1 MAAPSGYIG
10 RLGSFDKAREP
21 FTSYIERMELFFMAN
36 NIIETSQNA
45 EAIKERKKAILLT
58 EIGPEMYLT
67 LTNLLAPRKPK
78 DASFDDII
86 DKLKSHFDP
95 KPLEIAESY
104 KFGTRNQKQGETVGE
119 FIIALKNLSLHCNF
133 GSFLDRA
140 LRDRFVC
147 GLLDERIQ
155 NKLLNTQD
163 LTFDLACKVALS
175 MEMAS
180 KNAREFRSNSSPAT
194 ANVHS
199 QRSVP
204 KRGKPKANFQGSS
217 HGKGH
222 LSQKQESLRNKDFS
236 CYRCNAKNQHVP
248 KDCPFKTLKC
258 FNCQMHG
265 HIAAACRS
273 KSKSVKGKSRA
284 KSGGQVHNLHET
296 EADANYLHDDNL
308 FCVYA
313 TESTDM
319 FETEVLINDQ
329 HVKMRIDTA
338 ADCSI
343 MSRDVYEDNFSS
355 VPLNDCT
362 VELKTY
368 SGEVLD
374 TCGQIECKVTHNGQ
388 TVMLPIVVANCRNK
402 PTLMGKNWLR
412 KLKLDWRNVLHT
424 ETTSTRLSQLLQQYD
439 GMFADSYEGIS
450 GVEAHVRIK
459 DGAVPVYCKPRPVP
473 YALKRQVENELKKL
487 EENKVLVKSDYSDW
501 ATPIVVVPKA
511 DGSVRLCGDYKTT
524 VNRAVDDECYPLP
537 TSQDLYA
544 ELSGTKVFS
553 KLDLSHAYAQLNLD
567 QESQQYLTINTHMG
581 LYSYTKLP
589 YGIKSSPKIFQ
600 ATMDKILQGIPHCLC
615 NQDDVLIATST
626 VDENVDVLS
635 QVLKRLN
642 DHNVKLKRSKCEF
655 VKSEVVYLGLKVSAK
670 GLQPVKEKIEPIVN
684 APKPK
689 NVTELRS
696 FLGMVQFY
704 SRFLPDLAT
713 VLAPLHKLL
722 QKDVKWEWSK
732 VQQEAYETC
741 KRMLTSEAILVHY
754 DSTRELKLA
763 CDASSYG
770 VGAVISHV
778 MDNGEEK
785 PIAFA
790 SRTLTKSE
798 RNYAQIEK
806 EALGI
811 IFGIKKFH
819 QYLLGRNFTLITDHK
834 PLLHIL
840 GPKSAIPTMAAS
852 RMQRWAIL
860 LSQYDYNI
868 EYRSSK
874 DNAVADALSR
884 LPHEDSDEGTE
895 GAIYVTEVV
904 DSDFPVTAAE
914 IAAETQKDS
923 VLKQVYEQTMNGW
936 SETMPLSDELKP
948 YHSRRFELSCDQG
961 CIKWGHRVIIPR
973 SLRHKLLAEL
983 HSQHSGV
990 VAMKAVARGFMFW
1003 PGLDKEIEQIASKC
1017 SVCQSV
1023 RSKPPRVP
1031 LEPWRWPTRPFQRVH
1046 VDFCEFDGE
1055 HFLVLIDSHSKWIE
1069 VIHMGTNTTTEKT
1082 MNELRLIFACHGLPE
1097 ELVSDNGPQFRA
1109 AAFQTF
1115 MKQNG
1120 IRHILV
1126 PTYHPASNGAA
1137 ERTVR
1142 VVKEALK
1149 KQVFGGSSKCNMKQR
1164 LANFL
1169 LKYRTTPQSTTGF
1182 TPAELLMKRRLRTRL
1197 SLILPDLSQKVES
1210 KQSSQRRHFRGSRRQ
1225 RSFHV
1230 GNKVR
1235 VLAPS
1240 HREGKWELGEVVTV
1254 CGTRRYLVD
1263 VGGRVR
1269 SVHVDHML
1277 QANDNQECLQE
1288 SCDNL
1293 GLDDYFDLVSV
1304 PELAQSKQ
1312 SDVDVGTSKSPVK
1325 STSGPST
1332 DVQSETTP
1340 KLTPQPLRRSQRLRK
1355 PVVKLSY

>member
-1 MAAPSGYIG
+1 MATPSGYIG
-10 RLGSFDKAREP
+10 RLGSFEKAREP
-21 FTSYIERMELFFMAN
+21 FTSYVERMELFFMAN
-36 NIIETSQNA
+36 NIVETSQNA
-45 EAIKERKKAILLT
+45 EFVKERKKAILLT
-58 EIGPEMYLT
+58 EIGTEIYVT
-67 LTNLLAPRKPK
+67 LANLLAPSKPK
-78 DASFDDII
+78 DATFDDII
-86 DKLKSHFDP
+86 DKLKNHFDP

-119 FIIALKNLSLHCNF
+119 FIIALKNLSLHCNY
-133 GSFLDRA
+133 GSFLNRA

-147 GLLDERIQ
+147 GLADERIQ

-163 LTFDLACKVALS
+163 LDFDKACQIALS

-180 KNAREFRSNSSPAT
+180 INAREL
-194 ANVHS
+194 
-199 QRSVP
+199 RSVHNAGSVNSQKSYTRKAKP
-204 KRGKPKANFQGSS
+204 TSRGGKPKPSNAESKK
-217 HGKGH
+217 HG
-222 LSQKQESLRNKDFS
+222 N
-236 CYRCNAKNQHVP
+236 CYRCNSRNHPPQE
-248 KDCPFKTLKC
+248 CPFKGSQCFKC
-258 FNCQMHG
+258 EMKG
-265 HIAAACRS
+265 HIAKAC
-273 KSKSVKGKSRA
+273 KSNRGKSSVPSKGKSRR
-284 KSGGQVHNLHET
+284 SGGNAEVHALDETDDLENSMQHNL
-296 EADANYLHDDNL
+296 NL
-308 FCVYA
+308 YCVYA
-313 TESTDM
+313 TDSINK
-319 FETEVLINDQ
+319 FETEVVIN
-329 HVKMRIDTA
+329 KKSLTMRIDTQ

-343 MSRDVYEDNFSS
+343 MSKDTYERNFSD
-355 VPLNDCT
+355 VPLRPNSL
-362 VELKTY
+362 ELRTY
-368 SGEVLD
+368 SGQQLDLCGEFECEVTYEGNTLLLPMM
-374 TCGQIECKVTHNGQ
+374 VTSYTN
-388 TVMLPIVVANCRNK
+388 R
-402 PTLMGKNWLR
+402 PTLMGKNWLT
-412 KLKLDWRNVLHT
+412 KLKLDWNNVFHVESSKLQ
-424 ETTSTRLSQLLQQYD
+424 SLLRQYS
-439 GMFADSYEGIS
+439 GMFEDSYEGIS

-459 DGAVPVYCKPRPVP
+459 ENSTPVYCRPRPVP
-473 YALKRQVENELKKL
+473 YALKEKVEKELRNL
-487 EENKVLVKSDYSDW
+487 EKNKVIVKTDYSDW

-511 DGSVRLCGDYKTT
+511 DGGVRLCGDYKTT

-544 ELSGTKVFS
+544 ELGGTKVFS

-567 QESQQYLTINTHMG
+567 QQSQQYLTINTHMG

-615 NQDDVLIATST
+615 NQDDVLIATTT
-626 VDENVDVLS
+626 VDENLDVLA

-642 DHNVKLKRSKCEF
+642 DHNVKLKRSKCAF
-655 VKSEVVYLGLKVSAK
+655 VESEVVYLGLKVSSQ
-670 GLQPVKEKIEPIVN
+670 GLQPVKEKIEPIIN

-704 SRFLPDLAT
+704 SRFLPDLAS

-722 QKDVKWEWSK
+722 QKEQKWEWSK
-732 VQQEAYETC
+732 AQQEAYEKC
-741 KRMLTSEAILVHY
+741 KRMLTSDALLVHY
-754 DSTRELKLA
+754 DNRRELKMS

-778 MDNGEEK
+778 MDNGETK

-834 PLLHIL
+834 PLLHLL
-840 GPKSAIPTMAAS
+840 GPKSSIPTMAAS

-868 EYRSSK
+868 EYLSSK
-874 DNAVADALSR
+874 ENAVADALSR
-884 LPHEDSDEGTE
+884 LPHEDSEDGTE
-895 GAIYVTEVV
+895 GSIYVTDVV
-904 DSDFPVTAAE
+904 DSNFPVTATE

-923 VLKQVYEQTMNGW
+923 VLKQVYEQTLYGW
-936 SETMPLSDELKP
+936 SETEPMNDELKP

-961 CIKWGHRVIIPR
+961 CVKWGHRVIIPK
-973 SLRHKLLAEL
+973 SLRHKLLDEL

-1003 PGLDKEIEQIASKC
+1003 PGIDKEIEQISSRC
-1017 SVCQSV
+1017 SVCQNV

-1031 LEPWRWPTRPFQRVH
+1031 LETWRWPARPFQRVH
-1046 VDFCEFDGE
+1046 VDFCEFDSE

-1082 MNELRLIFACHGLPE
+1082 MNELRSIFACHGLPE
-1097 ELVSDNGPQFRA
+1097 QLVSDNGPQFRS

-1149 KQVFGGSSKCNMKQR
+1149 KQVFDGSSKFSMKRR

-1197 SLILPDLSQKVES
+1197 SLILPDLSQKVEN
-1210 KQSSQRRHFRGSRRQ
+1210 KQSSQKRYFKGSRRY
-1225 RSFHV
+1225 RSFDV
-1230 GNKVR
+1230 GENVR
-1235 VLAPS
+1235 ILAPP
-1240 HREGKWELGEVVTV
+1240 HKEGKWELGEVVTV
-1254 CGTRRYLVD
+1254 CGSRRYLVD
-1263 VGGRVR
+1263 ISGRVR
-1269 SVHVDHML
+1269 SVHVNHML
-1277 QANDNQECLQE
+1277 KASDNQECLPE
-1288 SCDNL
+1288 SSDHAD
-1293 GLDDYFDLVSV
+1293 LDDSFDLISL
-1304 PELAQSKQ
+1304 PDSAQSRQ
-1312 SDVDVGTSKSPVK
+1312 LNSEVGIEKSPVK
-1325 STSGPST
+1325 STSGLST
-1332 DVQSETTP
+1332 DTT
-1340 KLTPQPLRRSQRLRK
+1340 
-1355 PVVKLSY
+1355 V